1 MSGTERQK
9 VLLYKESLFHYVCRQ
24 GYHQRLPMIMLN
36 LKENLQVWEYH
47 INVVK
52 V

>member
-1 MSGTERQK
+1 
-9 VLLYKESLFHYVCRQ
+9 
-24 GYHQRLPMIMLN
+24 MLN

-52 V
+52 EWKKSEFLTRKAFHISHNSGEAKYSTFGQ